1 MPQQCGGTEIIM
13 SENTA
18 SQKPIKRSTKL
29 FISGVLVLTV
39 ANVLNKILGLCFK
52 IPLEHYV
59 GNEGMGYFNQAYTIY
74 TWLYMVSTTGLPT
87 AVSMMISESRAKGNT
102 LETKRVYKVTMML
115 FVVIGLVGT
124 TLMMAGAGVFSALT
138 KSPKA
143 ETAIIFIGP
152 TLFFICISS
161 ALRGYFQGYQVM
173 VPTAISQLI
182 ESFCKFA
189 IGIIFALWA
198 LDRGYEIHIVAAY
211 AILGI
216 TIGAGL
222 GMFYLLLSKWFF
234 REEKYNEEYLVD
246 GNVSQDVSPVK
257 TILKRLVVIAIP
269 ITISA
274 SMLSMTDFIDL
285 TILMRRL
292 QDIGYTEEAANA
304 LYGNWKTCVVPLF
317 NLPPVLIYPIS
328 YSLVPMIRATLT
340 RGERDRA
347 ETFMNMSIRVCAIL
361 SIPCALGMS
370 VMSKPIL
377 KLIFSEEGAEM
388 GAPLL
393 SILAPAVFF
402 VCMLSISNALLQAS
416 GYERKPII
424 SMLAGAVVKLVSTY
438 VLVGIPSVGIYGT
451 PIGTLLCYFTVTAF
465 NTYFLIKYVKVKL
478 DFKGMFLRPLT
489 AGVICAASAFGSY
502 KLFGMLISRFIS
514 DSSAYKL
521 STLIGIL
528 VAVVVYL
535 VLIFKLKAITEDD
548 LKTIPKGEK
557 LLVIMKKIKLM

>member
-1 MPQQCGGTEIIM
+1 M
-13 SENTA
+13 SEKTV
-18 SQKPIKRSTKL
+18 SQKPMKRSTRL

-39 ANVLNKILGLCFK
+39 ANVINKILGLCFK

-87 AVSMMISESRAKGNT
+87 AVSMMISESRAKGNVN
-102 LETKRVYKVTMML
+102 ETKRVYRVTMTL
-115 FVVIGLVGT
+115 FIVIGLIGT
-124 TLMMAGAGVFSALT
+124 TLMMAGAGLFSKLT
-138 KSPKA
+138 ESPKA

-152 TLFFICISS
+152 TLFFICIAS

-182 ESFCKFA
+182 ESLCKFA

-198 LDRGYEIHIVAAY
+198 IERGYEIHIVAAY

-234 REEKYNEEYLVD
+234 KEEKYNEEYLVD
-246 GNVSQDVSPVK
+246 AGTVQALSPVK
-257 TILKRLVVIAIP
+257 TILKRLIVIAIP

-274 SMLSMTDFIDL
+274 SMLSMTEFIDL

-292 QDIGYTEEAANA
+292 QDIGHTEEAANA

-317 NLPPVLIYPIS
+317 NMPPVLIYPIS

-340 RGERDRA
+340 RGETERA
-347 ETFMNMSIRVCAIL
+347 HTFMNMSIRVCAIM

-377 KLIFSEEGAEM
+377 ELIFSDEGARM

-393 SILAPAVFF
+393 TILAPSVFF

-416 GYERKPII
+416 GHERKPII
-424 SMLAGAVVKLVSTY
+424 SMLAGAIVKLLSTY
-438 VLVGIPSVGIYGT
+438 ILVGIPSVGIYGT
-451 PIGTLLCYFTVTAF
+451 PVGTFLCYLTVTVF
-465 NTYFLIKYVKVKL
+465 NTYFLIKYVRVKL
-478 DFKGMFLRPLT
+478 DFTGMFLRPLA
-489 AGVICAASAFGSY
+489 AGVTCAASAYGAY
-502 KLFGMLISRFIS
+502 VLFGLLLGKIMPTST
-514 DSSAYKL
+514 AYNL
-521 STLIGIL
+521 STLLGIG
-528 VAVVVYL
+528 VAALVYL

-548 LKTIPKGEK
+548 LKTIPKGGK
-557 LLVIMKKIKLM
+557 LLKIMKKIKLM

>member
-1 MPQQCGGTEIIM
+1 M

-39 ANVLNKILGLCFK
+39 ANVINKILGLCFK

-102 LETKRVYKVTMML
+102 LETKRVYRVTMTL
-115 FVVIGLVGT
+115 FVVIGLIGT
-124 TLMMAGAGVFSALT
+124 TLMMAGAGLFSQLT
-138 KSPKA
+138 ESPKA

-182 ESFCKFA
+182 ESLCKFA

-198 LDRGYEIHIVAAY
+198 IERGYEIHIVAAY

-234 REEKYNEEYLVD
+234 REEKYNEEYLTDAGTVHT
-246 GNVSQDVSPVK
+246 VSPVK
-257 TILKRLVVIAIP
+257 TILKRLIVIAIP

-274 SMLSMTDFIDL
+274 SMLSMTEFIDL

-292 QDIGYTEEAANA
+292 QDIGHTEEAANA

-340 RGERDRA
+340 RGETERA
-347 ETFMNMSIRVCAIL
+347 ATFMNMSIRVCAIM

-377 KLIFSEEGAEM
+377 ELIFSDEGAEM

-393 SILAPAVFF
+393 TILAPSVFF

-416 GYERKPII
+416 GHERKPII
-424 SMLAGAVVKLVSTY
+424 SMLAGAVVKLLSTY
-438 VLVGIPSVGIYGT
+438 ILVGIPSVGIYGT
-451 PIGTLLCYFTVTAF
+451 PIGTFLCYFTVTVL
-465 NTYFLIKYVKVKL
+465 NTYFLVKYVKVKL
-478 DFKGMFLRPLT
+478 DFTGMFLRPLL
-489 AGVICAASAFGSY
+489 AGAICAAAAYGSY
-502 KLFGMLISRFIS
+502 RLLAPYLGSL
-514 DSSAYKL
+514 A
-521 STLIGIL
+521 TLIGIC
-528 VAVVVYL
+528 VAALVYL
-535 VLIFKLKAITEDD
+535 VLIFKLKAITEED
-548 LKTIPKGEK
+548 LKTIPKGGK
-557 LLVIMKKIKLM
+557 VLAIMKKIRLM